1 MAVDLVFTKLV
12 FTLRLDSESR
22 DPYALFIL
30 KNRFRDAFRETVCR
44 SNGECACCSEHK
56 DCVFQA
62 VFAQGLAPDPVA
74 RKRHQKPPLPFVFHI
89 PLLPWQGGKSV
100 TVELG
105 LVVVGTAMNYL
116 SAFRNSVIR
125 MFRAETGM
133 DALAAE
139 VVALESEGCSGF
151 RSPLIFEN
159 ESPRPVGFSTISAD
173 DLIALNTHPSDR
185 IGLRFISPL
194 RVAREGRFLRGFSFS
209 PFVRTLLRRISS
221 LAYYYY
227 GSALEMD
234 FQRLAR
240 MSETVIA
247 NGKGMQWV
255 SWKPGPLEGIV
266 GSAMLSGDLTD
277 FFPALLL
284 GEYFSCGKGAAF
296 GLGRYELFP
305 TPEGEGGPQW

>member
-1 MAVDLVFTKLV
+1 MDLVFTKLV
-12 FTLRLDSESR
+12 FTLRLDSKSR
-22 DPYALFIL
+22 DPYALFSL
-30 KNRFRDAFRETVCR
+30 KSRFRDVFRETACR
-44 SNGECACCSEHK
+44 SRGECACCSGHK

-62 VFAQGLAPDPVA
+62 VFAQGLAHDPGA

-89 PLLPWQGGKSV
+89 PLLPRQVGKSV

-105 LVVVGTAMNYL
+105 LVVVGNAMNYL

-133 DALAAE
+133 NSLAAE
-139 VVALESEGCSGF
+139 VVAIESEGCSGF

-159 ESPRPVGFSTISAD
+159 ESPWPEGFSTISAD
-173 DLIALNTHPSDR
+173 DLTALNTRMSDR

-194 RVAREGRFLRGFSFS
+194 RVPREGRFLRSFSFS

-234 FQRLAR
+234 FPRLAR
-240 MSETVIA
+240 MSETVIVDD
-247 NGKGMQWV
+247 NGMQWA

-305 TPEGEGGPQW
+305 APEGEGGPH